1 MATYIE
7 DYIKIGIVGE
17 PCIGKS
23 TLLYR
28 CIEERFPQHTKID
41 PSTYK
46 MRTTTI
52 SFAMDKEHIMA
63 DLDLYEF
70 TEKFTEL
77 STWFDRDI
85 YLFCFSLTDANSLQK
100 IKSTW
105 HSRIGLYKK
114 CPIKLLV
121 GLKHDLGYDRP
132 LFLYGYIRRNA
143 PDLNIIDDVIRII
156 IQYETDAP
164 WDATTKEQRKEI
176 MNTCGCIE
184 YIRVCSLHGTN
195 VDKLFQT
202 AVTAFIKDR
211 RNSTRQPS

>member
-52 SFAMDKEHIMA
+52 SFEMNQEHIMA

-77 STWFDRDI
+77 STWFDRTFI
-85 YLFCFSLTDANSLQK
+85 CFA
-100 IKSTW
+100 
-105 HSRIGLYKK
+105 
-114 CPIKLLV
+114 
-121 GLKHDLGYDRP
+121 
-132 LFLYGYIRRNA
+132 FL
-143 PDLNIIDDVIRII
+143 
-156 IQYETDAP
+156 
-164 WDATTKEQRKEI
+164 
-176 MNTCGCIE
+176 
-184 YIRVCSLHGTN
+184 
-195 VDKLFQT
+195 
-202 AVTAFIKDR
+202 
-211 RNSTRQPS
+211 